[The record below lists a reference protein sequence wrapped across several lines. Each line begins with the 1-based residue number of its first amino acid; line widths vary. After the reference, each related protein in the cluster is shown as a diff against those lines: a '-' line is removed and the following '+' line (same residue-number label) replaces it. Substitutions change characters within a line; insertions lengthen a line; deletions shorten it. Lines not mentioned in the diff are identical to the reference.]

1 MNSSNSNSLIMP
13 SINSIS
19 EFSKEFNFELLSE
32 KEKEQKFCRCPICRR
47 IPLIYY
53 YNSSIFLKCI
63 YCPDVYTK
71 RTIGSFNYSD
81 LCSYK
86 KLLSIKNLDKIYISN
101 GNFYDSKIDEHCIPL
116 ACIDNYCDEHL
127 YEKYYF
133 FCETCK
139 KNLCNKC
146 NDFHK
151 MHNVK
156 KLEEY
161 QLNNDELEEI
171 QTKINECKSF
181 VNSLN
186 NLYEKIIKIL
196 SEDVIKVCLLFESDK
211 INNLSE
217 TFVNDLIEKIPK
229 SVNNIFYFP
238 YNFHNY
244 LVDLINLIIDEK
256 KNSLNQNKEIS
267 KNISSLEKE
276 IIQRFTLFQENMKK
290 EGIISYFENYQYK
303 NKILIDIAQNILD
316 MYKEKE
322 FNLNYQLCINLQNL
336 KNNLN
341 SMDDKIVFIDE
352 LDEFK
357 NIINKINNNLLLINS
372 YEVVK
377 NEFSSNLL
385 NIDLYKIKKKRIISN
400 IDYSA
405 SLYKTSIRELKIINW
420 IQNMK
425 VYNELIFIFN
435 RK

>member
-1 MNSSNSNSLIMP
+1 MNSSNSNSLIIP

-171 QTKINECKSF
+171 QTKINECESF
-181 VNSLN
+181 VNSLDN
-186 NLYEKIIKIL
+186 IYDNIINLL
-196 SEDVIKVCLLFESDK
+196 SEDVIKVCLFFEK
-211 INNLSE
+211 NQLNNLSE
-217 TFVNDLIEKIPK
+217 TFINDLIEKIPK
-229 SVNNIFYFP
+229 SINNIDYFP

-244 LVDLINLIIDEK
+244 LVNLINQIQNEM
-256 KNSLNQNKEIS
+256 KNSLNEKKDMS
-267 KNISSLEKE
+267 KNINSLEE
-276 IIQRFTLFQENMKK
+276 TIIERFNLFQENMKK
-290 EGIISYFENYQYK
+290 KNIELIFESYQNK
-303 NKILIDIAQNILD
+303 NKILMSIAQNILD
-316 MYKEKE
+316 MYKVKE
-322 FNLNYQLCINLQNL
+322 CDLNYQLCFNLQNL
-336 KNNLN
+336 KNHLN
-341 SMDDKIVFIDE
+341 SMNDKMIFIDE

-357 NIINKINNNLLLINS
+357 NIINKINNELLLINP

-377 NEFSSNLL
+377 SEFSSNLI
-385 NIDLYKIKKKRIISN
+385 NIDLNKNNKKVISN
-400 IDYSA
+400 INNQAELNKIS
-405 SLYKTSIRELKIINW
+405 KREIKIINW
-420 IQNMK
+420 IQNMN
-425 VYNELIFIFN
+425 VYNEMIYIFN